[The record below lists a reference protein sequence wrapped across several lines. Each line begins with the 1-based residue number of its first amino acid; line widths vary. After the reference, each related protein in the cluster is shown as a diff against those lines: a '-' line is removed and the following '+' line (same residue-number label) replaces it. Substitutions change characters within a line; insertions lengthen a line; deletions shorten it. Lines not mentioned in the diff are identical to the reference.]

1 MIEGHFILD
10 IVSGDV
16 HILWLYN
23 IMDRIYKYNS
33 NASYEPNGGTYL
45 QLITAKDLYIQNITV
60 AENGG
65 HSDSFQVKFPNVF
78 TNYPLGAVRVEDQK
92 FKDWD
97 HYKFTIWQSQ
107 LNFVVFCASSACGVS
122 VEHLNAKEP
131 MIRSIYRFH
140 VYYHIR
146 RILKILEIPLPY
158 ENSFNQYNNP
168 YNHEKFIRIC
178 SEYGVSN
185 DLTKW
190 RNQKYFSTWQSR
202 AWETGKPG
210 MSYINENSFSGW
222 IIEKLDGLTMLGL
235 QKLSES
241 VRDYAYLILTS
252 QTSTRD
258 LIVGHE
264 GRNLDAQRVFL
275 NTFENVVNKRVNIPE
290 DIRRFQKTLQYARS
304 KVDYVIGEFIY
315 MLPSDMNL
323 RTGNIRNYNNKI
335 LISSPSFK
343 IGTNVKINLLSSE
356 NRRLSDDGEQAKLKD
371 KPDVKSKKVEMVK
384 TKPDVKSNKEHK
396 QDVKPNIKFD
406 RESKQDVKKPD
417 TNKITYEEEKVAL
430 ILGTTAV
437 FTVWWMFK

>member
-1 MIEGHFILD
+1 M
-10 IVSGDV
+10 V
-16 HILWLYN
+16 YN
-23 IMDRIYKYNS
+23 IMNRIYKYNS
-33 NASYEPNGGTYL
+33 DASYKPNGGTYL
-45 QLITAKDLYIQNITV
+45 QLITAKDLYIQNVTV
-60 AENGG
+60 AEHDGG
-65 HSDSFQVKFPNVF
+65 HSDCFQVKFPNVF
-78 TNYPLGAVRVEDQK
+78 TNYTLGAVRVEDKK

-107 LNFVVFCASSACGVS
+107 LNFAVFCASSACGVS

-158 ENSFNQYNNP
+158 ENSFNQSNNP
-168 YNHEKFIRIC
+168 YNHEKYIHIC

-210 MSYINENSFSGW
+210 MSYINENSWSRW
-222 IIEKLDGLTMLGL
+222 IIEKSDGLTTLGL
-235 QKLSES
+235 QKISES

-252 QTSTRD
+252 QTSTRGP
-258 LIVGHE
+258 IVGHE
-264 GRNLDAQRVFL
+264 ARNLDAQRTFL
-275 NTFENVVNKRVNIPE
+275 NTFDNIVNRRVNIPE

-304 KVDYVIGEFIY
+304 KVDYAIGEFVY

-323 RTGNIRNYNNKI
+323 RIGNVRNYNNKI
-335 LISSPSFK
+335 MVSKPGFNL
-343 IGTNVKINLLSSE
+343 GTNLKIDL
-356 NRRLSDDGEQAKLKD
+356 DGEQAKLKD
-371 KPDVKSKKVEMVK
+371 KPDVKSKEVEMIK
-384 TKPDVKSNKEHK
+384 TEPDVKPKVTTKPIIESDKKHK
-396 QDVKPNIKFD
+396 QDVKPNIKSNK
-406 RESKQDVKKPD
+406 ELKPD
-417 TNKITYEEEKVAL
+417 TNEITYEEEKVAL
-430 ILGTTAV
+430 ILGTTAI

>member
-1 MIEGHFILD
+1 
-10 IVSGDV
+10 
-16 HILWLYN
+16 
-23 IMDRIYKYNS
+23 MDRIYKYNPD
-33 NASYEPNGGTYL
+33 ASYKPNGGRYL
-45 QLITAKDLYIQNITV
+45 QQIGSKDLYLQNITIS
-60 AENGG
+60 EHDK

-107 LNFVVFCASSACGVS
+107 LNFAVFCASSACGVS
-122 VEHLNAKEP
+122 VEHLNANEP

-168 YNHEKFIRIC
+168 YNHEKYIHIC

-202 AWETGKPG
+202 AWETNKPG
-210 MSYINENSFSGW
+210 MSYINENSFSRW
-222 IIEKLDGLTMLGL
+222 IIEKSDGLTTLGL

-252 QTSTRD
+252 QTSTRGP
-258 LIVGHE
+258 IVGHE
-264 GRNLDAQRVFL
+264 ARNLDAQRVFL
-275 NTFENVVNKRVNIPE
+275 NNFENVINRRVNIPE
-290 DIRRFQKTLQYARS
+290 DIRRFQKTLRYARS
-304 KVDYVIGEFIY
+304 KVDYAIGEFVY

-323 RTGNIRNYNNKI
+323 QIGNIRNYNNKI

-343 IGTNVKINLLSSE
+343 TGTNVKINL
-356 NRRLSDDGEQAKLKD
+356 DDDDTKVAKTEPVVKPKVITKPVIKPNKGD
-371 KPDVKSKKVEMVK
+371 KQDVKPVI
-384 TKPDVKSNKEHK
+384 KPNKEHK
-396 QDVKPNIKFD
+396 QDVKPNRPDIKQNIEIS
-406 RESKQDVKKPD
+406 RSKPD
-417 TNKITYEEEKVAL
+417 TNKITYEEEKAAL
-430 ILGTTAV
+430 ILGMTAV
-437 FTVWWMFK
+437 FTVWSVLK